1 MSHARRRTANGPLPG
16 EYAALNRS
24 DRRRAARA
32 RALLT
37 GAGAAALLAG
47 AAAAQPSQNAV
58 LPHVWK
64 EVAPEATAHPAL
76 WPTAHSPVAKNPAM
90 ERRVDALLAKMTLEQ
105 KVGQTL
111 QPEIRYITP
120 DEVRRYHIGTIENG
134 GGSQPAGDKHAS
146 LQTWV
151 KLVQSYSDA
160 AYDKDGPGPH
170 IPLLWATDAVH
181 GHNNVFGATL
191 FPHNIGLGAARDP
204 ELVRRIG
211 EATAQ
216 EVRATGMDWAFAPT
230 IAVAQDDRWGRTY
243 ESYSQDPKLVAQ
255 YAGAMVRGLQGEGP
269 RLLDADHVIST
280 AKHFL
285 GDGGTFEGHDQGDT
299 RVDEATLRDVHGA
312 GYVAAVSAGVQSVM
326 SSYSSWNGVKMHGN
340 GSLLT
345 GVLKDRFG
353 FDGLV
358 IGDWNGHGQVPG
370 CTKADCPAALDAGVD
385 VYNVPEDWRALYA
398 NLVAEVKSGVVPM
411 ARLDDAVRRVLRVKM
426 RAHAFEEAR
435 PAERPHAGDPARLGS
450 PEHRAL
456 ARLAAAESLVL
467 LKNNGH
473 VLPLKGAG
481 ALLIAGEAADSVAQ
495 QTGGWTLSWQGND
508 NTPADFP
515 GATSIRAGLEQAVA
529 AAGGR
534 ATYSLDGSFT
544 TKPDVAVVVFGE
556 TPYAEFQGDQA
567 DLILH
572 PGADA
577 ALAAMRRLHAAGVP
591 VVAVFLSGR
600 PLYQNPQINAAD
612 AYVAAFLPGSEG
624 AGVAD
629 VLVGDARGAAR
640 RDFRGKL
647 SFNWPSR
654 PDQTLQDAGRP
665 GHDPQFAF
673 GYGLTYADRGSLPHL
688 QEVALTTAAGE
699 RGALLA
705 NGRGVNGWSL
715 SLGDAA
721 APVVPATGSRAALTD
736 GALTLEAVDHRRQE
750 DARRLRWKGS
760 APAWAELRRE
770 TPLDLSREANGD
782 VVLELGLKV
791 DAAPAG
797 PVSLSLVSASGEHGT
812 APVGPALSAAGPGA
826 WTSVRVLLKCFGAAG
841 ADLAHVHA
849 LRLETAGA
857 LDVTVADARLSQIA
871 PGDACPG
878 ATR

>member
-1 MSHARRRTANGPLPG
+1 M
-16 EYAALNRS
+16 
-24 DRRRAARA
+24 
-32 RALLT
+32 
-37 GAGAAALLAG
+37 
-47 AAAAQPSQNAV
+47 
-58 LPHVWK
+58 
-64 EVAPEATAHPAL
+64 APEATAHPAL
-76 WPTAHSPVAKNPAM
+76 WPRAPGRAAQDPAL
-90 ERRVDALLAKMTLEQ
+90 ERRIDALLARMTLEQ

-146 LQTWV
+146 LDAWV
-151 KLVQSYSDA
+151 KLVQAFSDA

-191 FPHNIGLGAARDP
+191 FPHNIGLGAARDV

-211 EATAQ
+211 AATAQ

-230 IAVAQDDRWGRTY
+230 IAVAQDPRWGRTY
-243 ESYSQDPKLVAQ
+243 ESYSQDPKLVSR
-255 YAGAMVRGLQGEGP
+255 YAAAMVHGLQGEGAT
-269 RLLDADHVIST
+269 LLDSDHVIST

-285 GDGGTFEGHDQGDT
+285 GDGGTADGHDQGDT

-312 GYVAAVSAGVQSVM
+312 GYVAAVGAGVQAVM
-326 SSYSSWNGVKMHGN
+326 ASYSSWNGVKMHGN

-345 GVLKDRFG
+345 GVLKDRMG

-358 IGDWNGHGQVPG
+358 VGDWNGHGQVPG
-370 CTKADCPAALDAGVD
+370 CTKADCPAALNAGVD
-385 VYNVPEDWRALYA
+385 VYNVPEDWRAMYA
-398 NLVAEVKSGVVPM
+398 NLLAQVRSGVVPA
-411 ARLDDAVRRVLRVKM
+411 ARLDDAVRRVLRVKL
-426 RAHAFEEAR
+426 RARAFEEPR
-435 PAERPHAGDPARLGS
+435 PSERPHAGDAARLGS

-467 LKNNGH
+467 LKNDGH
-473 VLPLKGAG
+473 VLPLKGSAK
-481 ALLIAGEAADSVAQ
+481 LLVVGEAADSVAR

-508 NTPADFP
+508 NVPADFP
-515 GATSIRAGLEQAVA
+515 GATSIRAGLEQAMA

-534 ATYSLDGSFT
+534 ATYSPDGSFT
-544 TKPDVAVVVFGE
+544 DKPDAAVVVFGE
-556 TPYAEFQGDQA
+556 TPYAEFQGDQG

-577 ALAAMRRLHAAGVP
+577 ALAAMHRLHAAGVP

-600 PLYQNPQINAAD
+600 PLYQNPEINAAD

-629 VLVGDARGAAR
+629 VLVGDARGAPR
-640 RDFRGKL
+640 RDFRGRL
-647 SFNWPSR
+647 SFDWPRR
-654 PDQTLQDAGRP
+654 PDQTPLDKGRP
-665 GHDPQFAF
+665 GYEPQFAF
-673 GYGLTYADRGSLPHL
+673 GYGLSYADRGALPKL
-688 QEVALTTAAGE
+688 QEVVLRTAAGE
-699 RGALLA
+699 RGAFLA
-705 NGRGVNGWSL
+705 DGRGVNGWSL

-721 APVVPATGSRAALTD
+721 SPVTPATGSRAALAG

-750 DARRLRWKGS
+750 DARRLRWSGA
-760 APAWAELRRE
+760 APAWAELRRDP
-770 TPLDLSREANGD
+770 TLDLLREANGD
-782 VVLELGLKV
+782 ITLELDLRV

-797 PVSLSLVSASGEHGT
+797 PVALSLASADGRRG
-812 APVGPALSAAGPGA
+812 AVPVGPALAAAKAGA
-826 WTSVRVLLKCFGAAG
+826 WTRLRVPLNCFGKAG
-841 ADLAHVHA
+841 ADLGHVQA
-849 LRLETAGA
+849 LRIETARA
-857 LDVTVADARLSQIA
+857 LDLTLSNVRLSQIA

-878 ATR
+878 APH